1 MIDDGRCAAEG
12 CRRQTVD
19 GFIDVSTPMVGFDSL
34 NYSAKCFMLLMLGLF
49 TIAVPGEMPL
59 CCWCLGYLQYS
70 SSRRSEMAM
79 QYFICWLMIHILIK
93 LIVVRLVVLLD
104 IFSLYIPGSIAQH
117 ENNLLIKVVSRLQLL
132 LTNLRL
138 LFMWI
143 IIITWCPLTKTLK
156 RTSLVCT
163 FDRGTEG
170 SADSFRC
177 TNNSI
182 TLMYCIDGKS
192 MIEDAF
198 ILISILFNNNS

>member
-1 MIDDGRCAAEG
+1 MMVAVLQRAADDR
-12 CRRQTVD
+12 
-19 GFIDVSTPMVGFDSL
+19 
-34 NYSAKCFMLLMLGLF
+34 LLMGLLSMYRHRWLGL
-49 TIAVPGEMPL
+49 THWIILQNAL